1 MNRKAFTLIELLV
14 VIAIIAIL
22 AAILFPVFAQA
33 KMAAKRAADLSNN
46 KQIGLGIL
54 MYTNDYDDTLCPVA
68 QGDWTW
74 PRYQYITWK
83 DVVSPYIKSG
93 GKPIPAN
100 DTAYTN
106 NQNSDGGI
114 FSSPTWSQNWANDA
128 EVGSDE
134 VNSFGDAST
143 RFPRAYSM
151 NSVAGYNE
159 NNEVGLVPWAQW
171 WPWYPIGY
179 NAGGSGNMTAFNN
192 PSGTMLVGPTED
204 PYPNISPDKMCY
216 GCSYNGQV
224 QNGCADNNPQLTE
237 IRSEGNAAMNLVFYD
252 GHAKMVNGYLSLSND
267 DWDVFQ
273 SQAWNVSDPQNW
285 PGRVQIAEYMKGYA
299 EWNP

>member
-33 KMAAKRAADLSNN
+33 KMSAKRAADLSNN

-54 MYTNDYDDTLCPVA
+54 MYANDYDDTECPMA

-83 DVVSPYIKSG
+83 DCILPYIKNG
-93 GKPIPAN
+93 GKPIPAG

-106 NQNSDGGI
+106 NQNFDGGI
-114 FSSPTWSQNWANDA
+114 FASPTWSQNWANDA
-128 EVGSDE
+128 EVGSE
-134 VNSFGDAST
+134 EANSYGDAST
-143 RFPRAYSM
+143 RFPRAYSL
-151 NSVAGYNE
+151 NWTAGF
-159 NNEVGLVPWAQW
+159 NEVGYPGLVPWPQW
-171 WPWYPIGY
+171 WPWETVGT
-179 NAGGSGNMTAFNN
+179 NHGGSGSMTAFNN
-192 PSGTMLVGPTED
+192 PAGTMLVGPTED
-204 PYPNISPDKMCY
+204 PYPNISPEKMCY

-237 IRSEGNAAMNLVFYD
+237 IRSEGNAAMNLVFFD

-267 DWDVFQ
+267 VWDAFQ
-273 SQAWNVSDPQNW
+273 SAYYSASAPQNW

>member
-33 KMAAKRAADLSNN
+33 KMSAKRAADLSNN
-46 KQIGLGIL
+46 KQLGLGML
-54 MYTNDYDDTLCPVA
+54 MYANDYDDCEAPVG

-83 DVVSPYIKSG
+83 DCILPYVKNG
-93 GKPIPAN
+93 GKPIPAG
-100 DTAYTN
+100 DKAYTN
-106 NQNSDGGI
+106 NQNFDGGI
-114 FSSPTWSQNWANDA
+114 FASPTWSQNWATVSNI
-128 EVGSDE
+128 GSDE
-134 VNSFGDAST
+134 PANAFGDAST

-151 NSVAGYNE
+151 NAVAGLNE
-159 NNEVGLVPWAQW
+159 QGTEPIVPWAMW
-171 WPWYPIGY
+171 WPWDTPGL
-179 NAGGSGNMTAFNN
+179 NAQGGGNLTAFNN
-192 PSGTMLVGPTED
+192 PAGTMLIGPTED
-204 PYPNISPDKMCY
+204 PYPNISPEKMCY
-216 GCSYNGQV
+216 GCGGGA
-224 QNGCADNNPQLTE
+224 NGCADTSPQLTE

-252 GHAKMVNGYLSLSND
+252 GHAKMVNGYASLSTD
-267 DWDVFQ
+267 VWDVFQ
-273 SQAWNVSDPQNW
+273 SQTYSANDPQNW